1 MPILTVSLTNIPE
14 AFRAWPM
21 LKSKQSRLSGDCLSA
36 STIYHTTQG
45 RKHGFELQLGD
56 RVLVNNGVYAPIVL
70 LQRGSLTRLVQFTLE
85 DGTVLSCTPS
95 HFLYTNTTSCVPAND
110 IHDTLC
116 ASDGTLLKIVA
127 KEIVYDDI
135 VQPITYHS
143 TNQLLVSDAKI
154 KASIFSQCKCSDCKY
169 VSSAIQFQYFM
180 HPHLGTQTVLK
191 EAQRLYGNDYK
202 KSDAYLRKKIQEHF
216 HPYRQHQKRTLED
229 DLSSP
234 QTSSSLLL
242 LAH

>member
-1 MPILTVSLTNIPE
+1 MPLLNVTLSGIPP
-14 AFRAWPM
+14 FLRAWPM
-21 LKSKQSRLSGDCLSA
+21 LETAGRSLSGCLSA

-56 RVLVNNGVYAPIVL
+56 RVLVDNGVYAPIVS
-70 LQRGSLTRLVQFTLE
+70 LQRGSPTRLVQFTLE

-95 HFLYTNTTSCVPAND
+95 HYLYTDATSCAPAND

-127 KEIVYDDI
+127 KEMVYDAV

-143 TNQLLVSDAKI
+143 TNQVLVSDAKI
-154 KASIFSQCKCSDCKY
+154 RASIFSQCKCSHCKH
-169 VSSAIQFQYFM
+169 VSSAMQFQYYM
-180 HPHLGTQTVLK
+180 HPRLGTQTALK
-191 EAQRLYGNDYK
+191 EAQRLYGSDYK
-202 KSDAYLRKKIQEHF
+202 KVDAYLRKKIQEHF
-216 HPYRQHQKRTLED
+216 HAYPKRTLEE
-229 DLSSP
+229 DLGSLQAP
-234 QTSSSLLL
+234 SSLLL

>member
-1 MPILTVSLTNIPE
+1 MPILTVSLTDIP
-14 AFRAWPM
+14 ASLRAWPM
-21 LKSKQSRLSGDCLSA
+21 LESKWGQRHNCLSA

-154 KASIFSQCKCSDCKY
+154 KASIFSQCMCAYCKH
-169 VSSAIQFQYFM
+169 VSSALQFQYYM
-180 HPHLGTQTVLK
+180 HPRFNSQTTLK
-191 EAQRLYGNDYK
+191 EAQRLYGSNYK
-202 KSDAYLRKKIQEHF
+202 KSDAYLRKKIEEHKKSF
-216 HPYRQHQKRTLED
+216 PKRTLED
-229 DLSSP
+229 DLSSL